1 MTKKTTPDLK
11 VVGKRELTYKQKRFV
26 KNVCDIPDKFSGI
39 KQAYCD
45 AYDVTMNKDGSIPK
59 WVSKDSS
66 ILHCTPSITLAIKER
81 LQRKEDVSVAS
92 SVRTRE
98 YVIERL
104 FEESKSGSDASRVRS
119 LELLGKSVA
128 MFTDKIEETTS
139 RSSSDVMTD
148 IENKLEELL
157 ESNPDIES
165 VVSGTND

>member
-59 WVSKDSS
+59 WVSKDRS

>member
-1 MTKKTTPDLK
+1 MRKDHPRK